1 MRSRPSRLRP
11 DARRKVGYVVLLV
24 VTMTRALLLT
34 LLLSPLAHAQ
44 EPPAGDDAG
53 VEIRP
58 ADETPLDVVVFTLR
72 TCDGVRAEAID
83 KRPPEVARAPAVVIE
98 LVNEGRPRVYV
109 PGARRSRAASPAPTR
124 STASWEGEGG
134 FFIAPGRAGAAAR
147 EPGRPAR
154 PPATGSACRS
164 RPTSGLIILIGEAP
178 PPPG

>member
-1 MRSRPSRLRP
+1 
-11 DARRKVGYVVLLV
+11 
-24 VTMTRALLLT
+24 MTRALLLT

-98 LVNEGRPRVYV
+98 LVNESGRVCMYR
-109 PGARRSRAASPAPTR
+109 GAALKGSLAGAYSVNRKL
-124 STASWEGEGG
+124 EGEGG
-134 FFIAPGRAGAAAR
+134 FFIAPGERAR
-147 EPGRPAR
+147 LRVSPADPR
-154 PPATGSACRS
+154 APRDRVRLQIPPD
-164 RPTSGLIILIGEAP
+164 SGLIILIGEAP